1 MNIFEDTNPR
11 MLSELLREINE
22 GKSVLPDFQRDF
34 VWEPRATQELIV
46 SIANNY
52 PAGSIL
58 RVRDSHNTFA
68 TREFEGAPI
77 ANQLH
82 TFLVLDGQQRLTSLY
97 QAFYGVGEH
106 RYFIRLADLMDGADF
121 EDTIFYV
128 KAKSNWFQR
137 RDENLELQAREMH
150 LPLAVLMGRQGGFLK
165 WEKEIRKLRP
175 EDERETFEEKCNE
188 IFENWLKSVEAY
200 SFPVVTLSKE
210 TQPDALCTI
219 FETLNRTGV
228 KLSVFELLTAR
239 FWPKGIQLREM
250 WEKAQEKYPII
261 ADFEIDPY
269 YVLQAIALASREN
282 PGCKRKDVLDL
293 TPAAIE
299 GWWHR
304 VIDGLAYGLQIL
316 QDDCHVMMPKWIPYQ
331 TMFPPLAAV
340 LAISDNA
347 SGSNVG
353 LIRSQMRRWIWCS
366 VFGQSYESSPNTQA
380 AKDVNEL
387 KIWLTGG
394 DLPESVRSF
403 SFDSEIL
410 RGVTPKQRALY
421 RGTMCL
427 ILGSG
432 SGARDFHNG
441 SLITRTL
448 IETEHIDDHH
458 VFPDNYLKSVLG
470 ISRRSDR
477 DCILNRTLIDRLTNI
492 LISDKKPSDYLGL
505 IAKNLQ
511 GELSHILKSH
521 LLPTESNSS
530 LFTDDFEMFIN
541 DRLLAITTEI
551 QRVTA

>member
-1 MNIFEDTNPR
+1 
-11 MLSELLREINE
+11 
-22 GKSVLPDFQRDF
+22 
-34 VWEPRATQELIV
+34 
-46 SIANNY
+46 
-52 PAGSIL
+52 
-58 RVRDSHNTFA
+58 
-68 TREFEGAPI
+68 
-77 ANQLH
+77 
-82 TFLVLDGQQRLTSLY
+82 
-97 QAFYGVGEH
+97 
-106 RYFIRLADLMDGADF
+106 
-121 EDTIFYV
+121 
-128 KAKSNWFQR
+128 
-137 RDENLELQAREMH
+137 
-150 LPLAVLMGRQGGFLK
+150 
-165 WEKEIRKLRP
+165 
-175 EDERETFEEKCNE
+175 
-188 IFENWLKSVEAY
+188 
-200 SFPVVTLSKE
+200 
-210 TQPDALCTI
+210 
-219 FETLNRTGV
+219 
-228 KLSVFELLTAR
+228 
-239 FWPKGIQLREM
+239 
-250 WEKAQEKYPII
+250 
-261 ADFEIDPY
+261 
-269 YVLQAIALASREN
+269 
-282 PGCKRKDVLDL
+282 
-293 TPAAIE
+293 
-299 GWWHR
+299 
-304 VIDGLAYGLQIL
+304 
-316 QDDCHVMMPKWIPYQ
+316 
-331 TMFPPLAAV
+331 
-340 LAISDNA
+340 
-347 SGSNVG
+347 
-353 LIRSQMRRWIWCS
+353 MRRWIWCS